1 MKPAARRGIWVAV
14 LLTTGCWSTNFAQEE
29 QLSPP
34 DRPLVGDR
42 EQLSSNGGPTE
53 QEDFFLQLLP
63 GPLVISIKSTPA
75 SRQLSDRAVVRVDL
89 PVGFAGQP
97 AGLAELASMAVTDT
111 RDESVDARTLRQ
123 VIRALGG
130 ELKVIVGA
138 NWTSLTATLPVAD
151 WAPALTAIT
160 DRLVSLP
167 LSRSQLD
174 ELQRQL
180 VLQYLEGWSTS
191 PLLSQ
196 VSQTLRH
203 ANLPRES
210 ILESIEDHS
219 LPDVAKFRRE
229 YYGPHGVSVGLSIPG
244 ADPAALTARSVAA
257 LRAWGEGAEDQPDW
271 KMTTEVTE
279 SPEGVQ
285 WYEGEGT
292 SQVAIIVPIS
302 TASLSHLALLDSLTM
317 GGIGGRI
324 GTAMT
329 RELGFEPLFAVHGLG
344 SHDERF
350 MVLATQADPEAVQRI
365 WRAANTA
372 WSSLREQPP
381 AREELANA
389 VQRTRLHLF
398 QRQDRP
404 DQWLESLLL
413 RFVRKQEGSPTRE
426 LEQLSQ
432 ITAGSVRRAA
442 EELVPS
448 DISMVV
454 VGGRAPINLG
464 REFRLL
470 ETIVPWTSRATL
482 DAETS
487 EQRAARFMDRA
498 IEALGGSREL
508 EQFAGYDVDE
518 SWLDEQGLAATVTTS
533 FQDPD
538 AVQRSTTVLET
549 RILSDVKG
557 ATGTES
563 TVDGDRRRKLTA
575 REATDL
581 LEEARR
587 HPVAILAAYAQGK
600 VRFELVGLRT
610 RRGKRVALLE
620 STDEIYN
627 GLRITIDI
635 RSGLLRTVESA
646 SRRQGSLISIQET
659 YEDYRRNTAGIRVPM
674 YRVTQIDDKEAGVA
688 ITVRSFSI
696 LKR

>member
-1 MKPAARRGIWVAV
+1 
-14 LLTTGCWSTNFAQEE
+14 
-29 QLSPP
+29 
-34 DRPLVGDR
+34 
-42 EQLSSNGGPTE
+42 
-53 QEDFFLQLLP
+53 
-63 GPLVISIKSTPA
+63 
-75 SRQLSDRAVVRVDL
+75 
-89 PVGFAGQP
+89 
-97 AGLAELASMAVTDT
+97 
-111 RDESVDARTLRQ
+111 
-123 VIRALGG
+123 
-130 ELKVIVGA
+130 
-138 NWTSLTATLPVAD
+138 
-151 WAPALTAIT
+151 
-160 DRLVSLP
+160 
-167 LSRSQLD
+167 
-174 ELQRQL
+174 
-180 VLQYLEGWSTS
+180 
-191 PLLSQ
+191 
-196 VSQTLRH
+196 
-203 ANLPRES
+203 
-210 ILESIEDHS
+210 
-219 LPDVAKFRRE
+219 
-229 YYGPHGVSVGLSIPG
+229 
-244 ADPAALTARSVAA
+244 
-257 LRAWGEGAEDQPDW
+257 
-271 KMTTEVTE
+271 
-279 SPEGVQ
+279 
-285 WYEGEGT
+285 
-292 SQVAIIVPIS
+292 
-302 TASLSHLALLDSLTM
+302 
-317 GGIGGRI
+317 
-324 GTAMT
+324 
-329 RELGFEPLFAVHGLG
+329 
-344 SHDERF
+344 
-350 MVLATQADPEAVQRI
+350 
-365 WRAANTA
+365 
-372 WSSLREQPP
+372 
-381 AREELANA
+381 
-389 VQRTRLHLF
+389 LF

-454 VGGRAPINLG
+454 VGGRAPTNLG

-610 RRGKRVALLE
+610 WRGKRVALLE